1 MLAHLLFMAF
11 EISFCI
17 HFIFL
22 SMSSIKAKKKKKST
36 LLFTLPWCKFLVFW
50 KKKKKS
56 TYTSFTLSL
65 PWAFKCPGH
74 AICFLRSCSKT
85 QKCSLTWWVRN
96 AYLCFLKQIFISSLI
111 SPLCEDFTCNFY
123 PLITNNIMQAGQ
135 WLSSNLMLI
144 GTVEKSWQNI
154 LFQGVNFPL

>member
-22 SMSSIKAKKKKKST
+22 SMSSIKKKTT
-36 LLFTLPWCKFLVFW
+36 LLFIPPWCKFPVFW
-50 KKKKKS
+50 KIS

-65 PWAFKCPGH
+65 PWAFNCPEH
-74 AICFLRSCSKT
+74 AIRFLRSCSKPP
-85 QKCSLTWWVRN
+85 KSSLTWWVRN
-96 AYLCFLKQIFISSLI
+96 AYPSFLKQIFISSLI
-111 SPLCEDFTCNFY
+111 SPLCAAFTCNFY
-123 PLITNNIMQAGQ
+123 LLIKNKIRQAGQ
-135 WLSSNLMLI
+135 WLSSSLMLT
-144 GTVEKSWQNI
+144 GTVEKYRQNI